1 MLRLMLV
8 VALAT
13 IAASPAIG
21 LASAR
26 PGSSGSSGG
35 ASAAPAAAARPAAGT
50 PAAGTPTPT
59 AGTPTPP
66 PTVVVP
72 PDLQALE
79 QKMLALQL
87 NSERFSV
94 TLSVAT
100 SPVVKGPIG
109 GFKHIFGH
117 ASAVAEVL
125 LSVSGEV
132 SLVPQAAS
140 MHLSFLGLKSNVRLI
155 GTTLYVEEPFIK
167 RLDGGRPWVE
177 ERNKSLHGALEEGPA
192 PPGGVGR
199 RTPGFGR
206 LVETVNAARSIQEIG
221 AATIDGQAT
230 TAFKVS
236 VDLTRLPRLTA
247 HQRHALAKVLKPLA
261 TFELFIAED
270 GLPVRTREI
279 LHARHHKGELITQS
293 DALAINIPVI
303 VQPPPAAQ
311 TISEARLKRLLAHR
325 VRHRVRPGSRKSR

>member
-1 MLRLMLV
+1 MLV

-13 IAASPAIG
+13 IAASPAISQ
-21 LASAR
+21 ASAR
-26 PGSSGSSGG
+26 AGSSG
-35 ASAAPAAAARPAAGT
+35 ASAAPAAAATPTAA
-50 PAAGTPTPT
+50 TPTPT
-59 AGTPTPP
+59 AATLTPTAVTPTPP
-66 PTVVVP
+66 PAVVVP

-79 QKMLALQL
+79 QKMLALQV

-109 GFKHIFGH
+109 GFKHIFGR
-117 ASAVAEVL
+117 ASNVAEVL
-125 LSVSGEV
+125 VSVSGEV
-132 SLVPQAAS
+132 SLAPQAAS
-140 MHLSFLGLKSNVRLI
+140 MQVSFLGLKSNVRLI

-177 ERNKSLHGALEEGPA
+177 ERNQSLHKALGEGPA
-192 PPGGVGR
+192 PPGGVGSGR
-199 RTPGFGR
+199 AGYAR
-206 LVETVNAARSIQEIG
+206 LVEAVNAARSIQEIG

-236 VDLTRLPRLTA
+236 IDLTRLRTLSA
-247 HQRHALAKVLKPLA
+247 HQRHVLARVLKPLA

-293 DALAINIPVI
+293 DTLAINIPVI

-311 TISEARLKRLLAHR
+311 TISETRLKRLLAHR
-325 VRHRVRPGSRKSR
+325 RAHRLRHRVQSGG

>member
-21 LASAR
+21 QASAR
-26 PGSSGSSGG
+26 AGSSGSSG
-35 ASAAPAAAARPAAGT
+35 ASAAPAAAAT

-59 AGTPTPP
+59 AAAPTPP
-66 PTVVVP
+66 PAVVVP

-117 ASAVAEVL
+117 VSNVAEVL

-132 SLVPQAAS
+132 SLAPQAAS
-140 MHLSFLGLKSNVRLI
+140 MQVSFLGLKSNVRLI

-177 ERNKSLHGALEEGPA
+177 ERNQSLHGALEEGPA
-192 PPGGVGR
+192 PPGGVGSGP
-199 RTPGFGR
+199 PGYAR
-206 LVETVNAARSIQEIG
+206 LIETVKSARSIQEIG

-236 VDLTRLPRLTA
+236 IDLTRLRTLSA

-279 LHARHHKGELITQS
+279 LHGRRHKGELITQS
-293 DALAINIPVI
+293 DTLAINIPVI

-325 VRHRVRPGSRKSR
+325 RAHRVRHRV

>member
-1 MLRLMLV
+1 MLRLMLGV
-8 VALAT
+8 VLAT
-13 IAASPAIG
+13 IAATPAIG
-21 LASAR
+21 KASAQA
-26 PGSSGSSGG
+26 GSSG
-35 ASAAPAAAARPAAGT
+35 ASAT
-50 PAAGTPTPT
+50 PAAT
-59 AGTPTPP
+59 AAPPAGAPTPP
-66 PTVVVP
+66 PAVVVP

-100 SPVVKGPIG
+100 SSVVKGPIG

-140 MHLSFLGLKSNVRLI
+140 MQVSFLGLKSNVRLI

-177 ERNKSLHGALEEGPA
+177 ERNQSLHKVLEEGPA
-192 PPGGVGR
+192 PPGGVGSS
-199 RTPGFGR
+199 TPGFGR

-221 AATIDGQAT
+221 AATIDSEAT

-236 VDLTRLPRLTA
+236 VDLTRLPGLTA
-247 HQRHALAKVLKPLA
+247 HQRRALAKVLKPLA

-293 DALAINIPVI
+293 DTLAINIPVI

-311 TISEARLKRLLAHR
+311 TISEARLKRLLAQRRAHR
-325 VRHRVRPGSRKSR
+325 VRHRVRPGSG

>member
-21 LASAR
+21 QASAR
-26 PGSSGSSGG
+26 AGSSGSSG
-35 ASAAPAAAARPAAGT
+35 ASAAPAAAATPAAATPAAAT
-50 PAAGTPTPT
+50 PAAGTPMPT

-66 PTVVVP
+66 PAVVP

-117 ASAVAEVL
+117 VSNVAEVL

-132 SLVPQAAS
+132 SLAPQAAS
-140 MHLSFLGLKSNVRLI
+140 MQVSFLGLKSNVRLI

-177 ERNKSLHGALEEGPA
+177 ERNQSLHGALEEGPA
-192 PPGGVGR
+192 PPGGVGSGP
-199 RTPGFGR
+199 PGYAR
-206 LVETVNAARSIQEIG
+206 LIETVKSARSIQEIG

-236 VDLTRLPRLTA
+236 IDLTRLRTLSA

-279 LHARHHKGELITQS
+279 LHGRRHKGELITQS
-293 DALAINIPVI
+293 DTLAINIPVI

-325 VRHRVRPGSRKSR
+325 RAHRVRHRV

>member
-21 LASAR
+21 QASAR
-26 PGSSGSSGG
+26 AGSSGSSG
-35 ASAAPAAAARPAAGT
+35 ASAAPAAAAT

-59 AGTPTPP
+59 AAAPTPP
-66 PTVVVP
+66 PAVVVP

-117 ASAVAEVL
+117 VSNVAEVL

-132 SLVPQAAS
+132 SLAPQAAS
-140 MHLSFLGLKSNVRLI
+140 MQVSFLGLKSNVRLI

-177 ERNKSLHGALEEGPA
+177 ERNQSLHGALEEGPA
-192 PPGGVGR
+192 PPGGVGSGP
-199 RTPGFGR
+199 PGYAR
-206 LVETVNAARSIQEIG
+206 LIETVKSARSIQEIG

-236 VDLTRLPRLTA
+236 IDLTRLRTLSA

-279 LHARHHKGELITQS
+279 LHGRRHKGELITQS
-293 DALAINIPVI
+293 DTLAINIPVI

-325 VRHRVRPGSRKSR
+325 RAQRVRHRV

>member
-1 MLRLMLV
+1 MLV

-21 LASAR
+21 QASAR
-26 PGSSGSSGG
+26 AGSSGSSG
-35 ASAAPAAAARPAAGT
+35 ASAAPAAAAT

-59 AGTPTPP
+59 AAAPTPP
-66 PTVVVP
+66 PAVVVP

-117 ASAVAEVL
+117 VSNVAEVL

-132 SLVPQAAS
+132 SLAPQAAS
-140 MHLSFLGLKSNVRLI
+140 MQVSFLGLKSNVRLI

-177 ERNKSLHGALEEGPA
+177 ERNQSLHGALEEGPA
-192 PPGGVGR
+192 PPGGVGSGP
-199 RTPGFGR
+199 PGYAR
-206 LVETVNAARSIQEIG
+206 LIETVKSARSIQEIG

-236 VDLTRLPRLTA
+236 IDLTRLRTLSA

-279 LHARHHKGELITQS
+279 LHGRRHKGELITQS
-293 DALAINIPVI
+293 DTLAINIPVI

-325 VRHRVRPGSRKSR
+325 RAHRVRHRV